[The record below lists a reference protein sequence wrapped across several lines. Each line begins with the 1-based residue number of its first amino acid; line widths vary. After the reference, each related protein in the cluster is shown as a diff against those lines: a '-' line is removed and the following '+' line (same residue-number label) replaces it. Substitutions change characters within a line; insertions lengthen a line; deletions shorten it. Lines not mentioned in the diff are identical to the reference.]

1 MVDLIDFSKIT
12 QKNLDEDK
20 KYKELIFE
28 NQILKQNIEELKQK
42 IEEIRQISLIE
53 GYEKAKDELL
63 KDLENQKQAYLNQ
76 LTEEFEEK
84 LKQNLQTY
92 AKNFQ
97 DINFKLNEG
106 LKQILDKMNAIIS
119 DSLEEILEFI
129 SINYHDPKSIKEN
142 ISSIVEELKSYK
154 PISIKVGCLE
164 LKEILKKF
172 IPDIE
177 IIHDESMNLNDFK
190 VEFEFIKV
198 ENNVKEKIQLVKDE
212 IKREIK
218 KLSEV

>member
-20 KYKELIFE
+20 KYKELILE

-53 GYEKAKDELL
+53 GYEKAKDDLL
-63 KDLENQKQAYLNQ
+63 QDLENQKQAYLNQ
-76 LTEEFEEK
+76 LTKEFEEK

-106 LKQILDKMNAIIS
+106 FKQILDKINAIIS

-154 PISIKVGCLE
+154 PISIKVGSLE